1 MRAAGSDT
9 TVDADNDNQR
19 GFASDRRGVSIDIAI
34 EIAIEIEIGIEIG
47 IGIGIGWCSVRSRYR
62 FR

>member
-47 IGIGIGWCSVRSRYR
+47 IGIGWCSVRSRYR